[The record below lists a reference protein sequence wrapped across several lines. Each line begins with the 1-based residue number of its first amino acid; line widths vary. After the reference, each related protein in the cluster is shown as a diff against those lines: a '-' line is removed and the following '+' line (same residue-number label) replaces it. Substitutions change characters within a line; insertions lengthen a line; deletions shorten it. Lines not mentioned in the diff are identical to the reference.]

1 MRFHKELFESFSH
14 YAYNNEEDAQLKE
27 IIMKFSNLS
36 LKPFIQQALEELHF
50 ENLTDVQEKVLP
62 LAMKGRNLI
71 VQSQTGSGKT
81 HAFMIPIV
89 QAIDP
94 NKHQVQAVITAPS
107 RELADQLY
115 EVTNQLVEQ
124 SEEPISVVNY
134 VGGTDKQRQL
144 EKLTPKNQPQI
155 VIGTPGRIYDLMSEH
170 ALLIQTADILV
181 IDEADMTMDL
191 GFLPLVDE
199 IASRLSG
206 EVQIMV
212 FSATI
217 PQTLEVFLNKYLVN
231 PEFIEIAPNQI
242 LADEITNYLIQ
253 TKGQSRKEL
262 IYELLTMGYTYLG
275 IVFTNTK
282 KYADEVSDYLKQEG
296 LKVATIHGDVEP
308 RERKRLMRQIRQLDF
323 QYVVATDLAAR
334 GIDIPGVSLV
344 INAELPSDLDFFIHR
359 VGRTGRNQVE
369 GTAITLV
376 TPGDD
381 HAITELENKGIT
393 FEDVELKNGELRPV
407 DSRQRRQKRKKTQAN
422 QEDNVVRGMIERN
435 KRRKVKPGYK
445 QKLNKEIKEHQ
456 RRQTNKN
463 KRMAGRQARRNNKKR

>member
-1 MRFHKELFESFSH
+1 
-14 YAYNNEEDAQLKE
+14 
-27 IIMKFSNLS
+27 MKFNNIP
-36 LKPFIQQALEELHF
+36 LKPFIQKALATLHF
-50 ENLTDVQEKVLP
+50 ETLTDVQEKVLP

-81 HAFMIPIV
+81 HAFMIPILE
-89 QAIDP
+89 AIDP
-94 NKHQVQAVITAPS
+94 HKPQVQAVITAPS
-107 RELADQLY
+107 RELANQLY
-115 EVTNQLVEQ
+115 QVANQLIEF
-124 SEEPISVVNY
+124 SEEPINVVNY
-134 VGGTDKQRQL
+134 VGGTDKQRQI
-144 EKLTPKNQPQI
+144 EKLTPKNQPHI
-155 VIGTPGRIYDLMSEH
+155 VIGTPGRIYDLMSEN
-170 ALLIQTADILV
+170 ALLIQTADVLV
-181 IDEADMTMDL
+181 VDEADMTMDL
-191 GFLPLVDE
+191 GFLSLVDE
-199 IASRLSG
+199 IASRLN
-206 EVQIMV
+206 EQVQIMV

-217 PQTLEVFLNKYLVN
+217 PQSLEVFLNKYLVN
-231 PEFIEIAPNQI
+231 PEMIEIAPDQV

-253 TKGQSRKEL
+253 TKGHSRKEL

-282 KYADEVSDYLKQEG
+282 KYADEVSDYLKEQG

-308 RERKRLMRQIRQLDF
+308 RERKRLMRQIRQLDY

-381 HAITELENKGIT
+381 HAIIELEKKGIT
-393 FEDVELKNGELRPV
+393 FEDVEFKKGELIKV
-407 DSRQRRQKRKKTQAN
+407 DHRQRRQRRKRTQAN
-422 QEDNVVRGMIERN
+422 QEDNVVRGMIEKN

-456 RRQTNKN
+456 RQQTNK
-463 KRMAGRQARRNNKKR
+463 KKKLAGRQARRNNKRS